1 VTPASAS
8 DPAVPPP
15 RPPMGPVLVR
25 NVVSNVLS
33 RGLSIIAWLALTPWV
48 LRALGPER
56 FGFWSLLSALA
67 TTALV
72 LDLGLGSAITKFV
85 AAYGD
90 ASQADLQ
97 RSAFTTG
104 ALIASVLAVAWG
116 AGGWFARGLLLQ
128 FAHVGT
134 AWHAEALAAAGTMV
148 VAAALGLLALVP
160 SAALTG
166 VHRLDLVNRIAVVS
180 TLVQVSASIAALY
193 RGSGLSGLM
202 LALLLGS
209 ATSFVASVV
218 VLRRVAP
225 QLRLDLRAASGA
237 AVREQL
243 VFSAGLQVISLG
255 VLFQFQLPKFALARW
270 VGLSAVGEYE
280 LAYRVA
286 FAAWTLPSLLLPPL
300 LPALSELAARGHWE
314 RVWSLYRRAAR
325 YLLAVALPLVA
336 LMASLSRALYRVWLG
351 PGHAPAALALT
362 AIASLLGINVLT
374 STGCLLGRA
383 IGRPWIEARYHLV
396 SLALQLALAA
406 WWVPHTMLAGALLA
420 MLLSGTA
427 GTVLFLWMFHRA
439 LGRPLRAFVLRIA
452 APPALVALAAGALAF
467 AVGRACALAP
477 WGGTR
482 PGALAALVLGT
493 LAGGAVTVSAAIGL
507 GVVSR
512 AELSDVLRRI
522 PHGMGRR

>member
-1 VTPASAS
+1 
-8 DPAVPPP
+8 
-15 RPPMGPVLVR
+15 MGPVLVR

-104 ALIASVLAVAWG
+104 ALIASALAVAWG

-148 VAAALGLLALVP
+148 YAAALGLLALVP

-193 RGSGLSGLM
+193 RGSGLGGLM

-209 ATSFVASVV
+209 ATSFIASVV

-300 LPALSELAARGHWE
+300 LPALSELAAQGHWE

-336 LMASLSRALYRVWLG
+336 LMASLSRALYRAWLG

-383 IGRPWIEARYHLV
+383 IGRPWMEASYHLV
-396 SLALQLALAA
+396 SLLLHLGLAA
-406 WWVPHTMLAGALLA
+406 WLVPRFGLNGALLA
-420 MLLSGTA
+420 MFISGTV
-427 GTVLFLWMFHRA
+427 GTIQFVWVFHR
-439 LGRPLRAFVLRIA
+439 RLRQSLPDFARRIVA
-452 APPALVALAAGALAF
+452 MPALVSLAGAIVAW
-467 AVGRACALAP
+467 AVCGAIASPGTESDRARALL
-477 WGGTR
+477 G
-482 PGALAALVLGT
+482 LV
-493 LAGGAVTVSAAIGL
+493 AGGACGAAVLALGILRLGYVTRDDL
-507 GVVSR
+507 R
-512 AELSDVLRRI
+512 DVLHRLPGARR
-522 PHGMGRR
+522 PV